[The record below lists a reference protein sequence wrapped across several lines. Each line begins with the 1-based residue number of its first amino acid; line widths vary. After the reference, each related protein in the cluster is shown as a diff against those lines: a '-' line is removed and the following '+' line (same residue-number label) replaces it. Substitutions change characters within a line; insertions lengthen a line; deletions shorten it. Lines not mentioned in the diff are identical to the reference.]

1 MVEIDHD
8 IYKHYLARFEDLFGV
23 VNVGDVAQHQ
33 GRLIQKL
40 AQDDFA
46 KKWKEYKQLDDYL
59 CEVMSTGATLND
71 DIYRNYLELCA
82 LVLESPKDFMTL

>member
-1 MVEIDHD
+1 MDDTNYD
-8 IYKHYLARFEDLFGV
+8 IYNHYLGKFEDLFGQLKE
-23 VNVGDVAQHQ
+23 GEFAQHQ

-40 AQDDFA
+40 SLDEFS

-71 DIYRNYLELCA
+71 DIYRNYLELSA
-82 LVLESPKDFMTL
+82 QVLERPKDFMTL